1 MSLIIPANSL
11 AGGGFAIDNSCRFNV
26 PSGDYLIRSI
36 SSSGSNQKF
45 TASGWIKR
53 TQFVASSAIY
63 CSSDASSNHNFR
75 SLFITA
81 DDKVQCAFI
90 NGTYTF
96 QVETSA
102 LLRDPSAWYHIVTSV
117 DTTQVTSSDRVKIW
131 INGVLQT
138 SFSTASYPTLN
149 ATNNF
154 SGTDIKQLIASLRD
168 GSTILNGGYL
178 SEIYVLDG
186 INKTAED
193 FGEFDADSGVWK
205 PIVYEGTYGTNG
217 FFLEFQDSGALGT
230 DSSGNANTFTVNNLT
245 SIDQTTDTPTN
256 NFATWNPLYSSS
268 GGSYNGSF
276 GNTQVRGTD
285 STNTRVGCTLGI
297 SKGKYY
303 WEVKQLGS
311 VSWGGSWCGIID
323 IDTTNINGSTLFLGN
338 STGNMGIRAN
348 NNWFA
353 RGNAQG
359 ESASAIA
366 SPASV
371 GDIVMF
377 ALDMDN
383 NFLYA
388 GLNGTWLNSGV
399 PTSGATGTGNI
410 NNNTVGG
417 TSYSF
422 ILTGKTIMP
431 AINIQATDYFSANFG
446 NPPFT
451 IASGNADANGLGNF
465 EYTVPTGYLSLCT
478 KNLSEVNS

>member
-1 MSLIIPANSL
+1 MPLILGANSVS
-11 AGGGFAIDNSCRFNV
+11 GGYEVDNSLRFNTA
-26 PSGDYLIRSI
+26 SSDYLSKTF
-36 SSSGSNQKF
+36 GSNGSLTTWTLSF
-45 TASGWIKR
+45 WVKR
-53 TQFVASSAIY
+53 SSLSVSQSTFSSEVDGDNTDLMY
-63 CSSDASSNHNFR
+63 FQSSDKFDWWEYTTGYNARKVTNQLFR
-75 SLFITA
+75 
-81 DDKVQCAFI
+81 DV
-90 NGTYTF
+90 
-96 QVETSA
+96 
-102 LLRDPSAWYHIVTSV
+102 SAWYHIVCV
-117 DTTQVTSSDRVKIW
+117 WDTTNATSSDRQKIYV
-131 INGVLQT
+131 NGERIT
-138 SFSTASYPTLN
+138 SFSSNTEPALN
-149 ATNNF
+149 ETSRFNSTVAF
-154 SGTDIKQLIASLRD
+154 EIGRSSSGSS
-168 GSTILNGGYL
+168 GYFGGYI
-178 SEIYVLDG
+178 SEINFIDG
-186 INKTAED
+186 QALTPTS
-193 FGEFDADSGVWK
+193 FGETDEDTNIWK
-205 PIVYEGTYGTNG
+205 PKAYTGTYGTNG
-217 FFLEFQDSGALGT
+217 FYLQFKNSASLGT
-230 DSSGNANTFTVNNLT
+230 DSSGNGNTFTVNNLT
-245 SIDQTTDTPTN
+245 SNDQTTDTPTN
-256 NFATWNPLYSSS
+256 NFATWNSLHSSS

-276 GNTQVRGTD
+276 GNTQVIGTD
-285 STNTRVGCTLGI
+285 DANTRVGCTFGV

-311 VSWGGSWCGIID
+311 VSWGGSWLGIID
-323 IDTTNINGSTLFLGN
+323 VDTTNINGSTLFLGN

-431 AINIQATDYFSANFG
+431 AINVQATDYFSGNFG
-446 NPPFT
+446 NPSFT
-451 IASGNADANGLGNF
+451 ISSGNADANGYGNF
-465 EYTVPTGYLSLCT
+465 EYAVPSGYYSLNT
-478 KNLSEVNS
+478 KNLATFG